1 MCLIQSPRWVVV
13 MPPLLG
19 ALLSGNCPLFDWV
32 EVVLASG
39 ALVSTSC
46 PCLVDPALAGLL
58 QLLLLLLGAAMSAA
72 VVAVVAQGYPIDR
85 SVPLLGPWVGLVL
98 AVAPTKTRT
107 GRALVAV
114 LLGRAAAIA
123 GTACLFLCSIP
134 EGLSKGANRLLCR
147 RRPRRIGSVVE
158 GWCSVMWWL

>member
-85 SVPLLGPWVGLVL
+85 SVPLLGPWVGPNED
-98 AVAPTKTRT
+98 ANW
-107 GRALVAV
+107 
-114 LLGRAAAIA
+114 A
-123 GTACLFLCSIP
+123 GAGCGAFGSGGSHCGN
-134 EGLSKGANRLLCR
+134 GL
-147 RRPRRIGSVVE
+147 PFSV
-158 GWCSVMWWL
+158 

>member
-1 MCLIQSPRWVVV
+1 

-19 ALLSGNCPLFDWV
+19 ALLSGNCPLFGWV
-32 EVVLASG
+32 EAALGFG

-46 PCLVDPALAGLL
+46 PCLVDPALAALL
-58 QLLLLLLGAAMSAA
+58 QLLLLLPGAAMSVA

-85 SVPLLGPWVGLVL
+85 SVLPLGPLLGLVL
-98 AVAPTKTRT
+98 AVAQAKTRT

-134 EGLSKGANRLLCR
+134 EGLSKGASRLLCR
-147 RRPRRIGSVVE
+147 RRPRRIGFVVE
-158 GWCSVMWWL
+158 GWCSVMWSL